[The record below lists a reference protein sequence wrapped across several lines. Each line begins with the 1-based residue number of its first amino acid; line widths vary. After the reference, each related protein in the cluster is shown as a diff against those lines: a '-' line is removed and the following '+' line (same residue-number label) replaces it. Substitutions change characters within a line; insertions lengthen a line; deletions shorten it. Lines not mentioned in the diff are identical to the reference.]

1 MHITNNE
8 KLVFLIILPIIA
20 WALST
25 YLHDPSTQVLMGNFG
40 FKYSDIVYG
49 LFYTI
54 FRPGNID
61 KWYNASTYVNFLNS
75 QYKCPVPYVDY
86 KFEYPPVIGVLWY
99 ASTCIGFMISSNV
112 ESSARVHFYINSF
125 VLLVSFILTSIT
137 LYKITT
143 KIHSSGMK
151 EYHKH
156 LLLITPTTVI
166 YLVYN
171 WDIIAALF
179 AVLGVWFFINR
190 KYFKAGVSL
199 GLSFSTKILTAGLIF
214 YFLVKLLTTNEGNE
228 HRLVKYLIGLTLT
241 GIVPF
246 MALYI
251 ITPQGFT
258 DFINHHASWYC
269 ENCLYLPLS
278 RNIYSDLNR
287 RLYFSIGTCLM
298 LIIATLLAPWKNIEL
313 KQDTLYYLATIMT
326 LIIFNYVFSPQ
337 MMLMI
342 TPFAILALNKPF
354 LYVYLLADFFNA
366 LIIILF
372 FTEPNPWVFGSNT
385 QYVAFARNIILLFLL
400 VYVLVEIIRNKLNTL
415 NTTGESY

>member
-1 MHITNNE
+1 
-8 KLVFLIILPIIA
+8 
-20 WALST
+20 
-25 YLHDPSTQVLMGNFG
+25 
-40 FKYSDIVYG
+40 
-49 LFYTI
+49 
-54 FRPGNID
+54 
-61 KWYNASTYVNFLNS
+61 
-75 QYKCPVPYVDY
+75 
-86 KFEYPPVIGVLWY
+86 
-99 ASTCIGFMISSNV
+99 
-112 ESSARVHFYINSF
+112 
-125 VLLVSFILTSIT
+125 
-137 LYKITT
+137 
-143 KIHSSGMK
+143 
-151 EYHKH
+151 
-156 LLLITPTTVI
+156 
-166 YLVYN
+166 N

-298 LIIATLLAPWKNIEL
+298 LITATLLAPWKNIEL